1 MARVKRGRDRIR
13 SQGYR
18 DGLNHNP
25 VMTMDR
31 EETYRSFASRE
42 IVEDGEDFEERKRSN
57 KRLLDEVQSGYH
69 SRRIRR

>member
-1 MARVKRGRDRIR
+1 M
-13 SQGYR
+13 S
-18 DGLNHNP
+18 
-25 VMTMDR
+25 MDR

-57 KRLLDEVQSGYH
+57 KRLLDEVQSSYH